1 MARLLSKKEIRD
13 KLLMMRKNLSSEELK
28 HFSELVSNKIQS
40 LKEYKEA
47 RMIMSYIAKNKEVRT
62 RELIENS
69 IAMGKKVTAPKVDLL
84 KKNIKLHEIR
94 DFDNDLVPGF
104 KGILEPKSSLP
115 VIKNLKEIEF
125 ALIPGVA
132 FDRKGRRIGF
142 GKGFF
147 DKLLMNKTNSNILCG
162 IAFDFQILD
171 EIPFNSDDIAMDI
184 IVSDKRIIRC

>member
-62 RELIENS
+62 RKLIENS

-84 KKNIKLHEIR
+84 KKNIKLHEI
-94 DFDNDLVPGF
+94 
-104 KGILEPKSSLP
+104 
-115 VIKNLKEIEF
+115 EF
-125 ALIPGVA
+125 SLIPGVA

-142 GKGFF
+142 GKGFYNREGRLRF
-147 DKLLMNKTNSNILCG
+147 
-162 IAFDFQILD
+162 
-171 EIPFNSDDIAMDI
+171 
-184 IVSDKRIIRC
+184 